1 MTIIKLQILYSL
13 ISFSEKNIKSMNY
26 VHVVECGKSV
36 CFLWVP
42 NNTERRKKIE
52 KKLSVI
58 SNLQSSCV
66 AFKMLISPYSV
77 IIINIL
83 FCFSPLIIVHDHRL
97 ALQEF

>member
-1 MTIIKLQILYSL
+1 
-13 ISFSEKNIKSMNY
+13 MNY

-42 NNTERRKKIE
+42 NNMERRKKM
-52 KKLSVI
+52 KKKRLVI
-58 SNLQSSCV
+58 SNLQSWCV
-66 AFKMLISPYSV
+66 AFKMLISPYSA

-83 FCFSPLIIVHDHRL
+83 FCFSPLIIVRDHRL